1 METYMLTQYL
11 LAENS
16 CLSQVDSEVMKRK
29 HGHGKRGAGGQQLRV
44 DLSAC
49 KYELFRIV
57 AERLGWQ
64 IVPLGSTDWDL
75 YWTDTSICQQRLLKL
90 SPTQRIN
97 HFHGMLELCR
107 KRAMARS
114 LSALAAA
121 AAPLGI
127 SYDFCPYT
135 WQLPGQMTA
144 FLAAAKAA
152 GKKATFIVK
161 PDAGCQG
168 KGIKLVKGGS
178 EDKLLKS
185 LADIA
190 ATQAVA
196 QQYVAKPLL
205 VNGLKFDLRVYVLVA
220 DVDPLRVYI
229 FKEGLV
235 RFCTAPYKKPTSTN
249 IDCAYMHL
257 TNYAVNK
264 HNTEAYV
271 AAHASGY
278 GSTQAVGAAG
288 QECNVEA
295 ASKWTFKQLKHHLE
309 SQGKGCA

>member
-220 DVDPLRVYI
+220 DVDPLR
-229 FKEGLV
+229 LV
-235 RFCTAPYKKPTSTN
+235 PQDGC
-249 IDCAYMHL
+249 M
-257 TNYAVNK
+257 
-264 HNTEAYV
+264 
-271 AAHASGY
+271 
-278 GSTQAVGAAG
+278 Q
-288 QECNVEA
+288 CNVFCQTQYTSGICPIHTA
-295 ASKWTFKQLKHHLE
+295 GDACADVSKNSRDSITNCCSSCSRLGTLWLHLDNTWLPHLILHR
-309 SQGKGCA
+309 KRGCSAP